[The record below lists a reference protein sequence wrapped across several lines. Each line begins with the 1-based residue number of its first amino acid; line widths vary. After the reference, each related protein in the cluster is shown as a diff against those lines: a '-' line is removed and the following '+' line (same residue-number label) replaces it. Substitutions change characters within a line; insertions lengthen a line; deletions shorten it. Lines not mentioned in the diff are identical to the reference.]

1 LRFDHYLCYN
11 FINSLK
17 ISFFDTFTK
26 SYLVLQKVLIQ
37 QNKINQALEI
47 AERGRAR
54 AFIELL
60 ATRQGENLDPQIN
73 INPPNITKIKEI
85 AKQQNAT
92 LVEYTLI
99 SEKELYIW
107 VIKPTGEINFKQ
119 VESQYN
125 FNILTQRTRED
136 LKVDSLRNQGN
147 NQQFNFDF
155 LNLFHQILIEPIAKF
170 LPTDPNEKIIF
181 IPHQELFL
189 IPFPTLKDDQG
200 QYLIDKHT
208 ILTAP
213 SIQSLE
219 LTHNIKQNRVNYQG
233 ENLIIGN
240 PTMPSIADLENQN
253 LQRRPLAP
261 LPYAETE
268 ALKIANLFN
277 TQALIGDRATEESI
291 KPRLSNAQIIH
302 FATHGLLYY
311 GDPTESA
318 VKDVPRAIALAPT
331 ATEDGFLTSS
341 EILGLKLKAD
351 LVVLSAC
358 QTGKGRITGDGV
370 IGLSRSFI
378 SAGVPSVLVSLWS
391 VDDESTSELMIEFY
405 QNLQNGMDKAQA
417 LRQAMLTLK
426 ANQPQPK
433 YWAAFT
439 LIGNY

>member
-1 LRFDHYLCYN
+1 ML
-11 FINSLK
+11 
-17 ISFFDTFTK
+17 T
-26 SYLVLQKVLIQ
+26 
-37 QNKINQALEI
+37 
-47 AERGRAR
+47 
-54 AFIELL
+54 LL
-60 ATRQGENLDPQIN
+60 SS
-73 INPPNITKIKEI
+73 K
-85 AKQQNAT
+85 
-92 LVEYTLI
+92 
-99 SEKELYIW
+99 
-107 VIKPTGEINFKQ
+107 
-119 VESQYN
+119 
-125 FNILTQRTRED
+125 
-136 LKVDSLRNQGN
+136 
-147 NQQFNFDF
+147 
-155 LNLFHQILIEPIAKF
+155 ILIEPIAKF

-311 GDPTESA
+311 GDPTQSA
-318 VKDVPRAIALAPT
+318 VKDVPGAIALAPT

-378 SAGVPSVLVSLWS
+378 SAGVPEDS
-391 VDDESTSELMIEFY
+391 
-405 QNLQNGMDKAQA
+405 Q
-417 LRQAMLTLK
+417 
-426 ANQPQPK
+426 
-433 YWAAFT
+433 
-439 LIGNY
+439 